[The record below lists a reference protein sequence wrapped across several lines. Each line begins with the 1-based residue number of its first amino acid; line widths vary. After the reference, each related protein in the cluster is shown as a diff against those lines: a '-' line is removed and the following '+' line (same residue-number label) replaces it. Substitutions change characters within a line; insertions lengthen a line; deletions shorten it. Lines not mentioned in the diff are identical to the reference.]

1 MREIKFRGKRKDN
14 GEWVYGYLFILQER
28 YCIVSKEG
36 RFRDNEYGHF
46 NLDGVFEVLP
56 ETVGQFTELKDKN
69 GKEIYEGDII
79 SWLGKEVEDG
89 KQIFPKRIWEVEYD
103 FDRLSRIRN
112 VISQTGTAEV
122 IGNVY
127 ESPELL
133 EEKEK

>member
-56 ETVGQFTELKDKN
+56 ETVGQFTGLKDKN
-69 GKEIYEGDII
+69 GREIYEKGKVRHNGKLESIVKWDDENA
-79 SWLGKEVEDG
+79 SWVIYNKTMGNMN
-89 KQIFPKRIWEVEYD
+89 I
-103 FDRLSRIRN
+103 SRIYF
-112 VISQTGTAEV
+112 VEV
-122 IGNVY
+122 IGNEY
-127 ESPELL
+127 EN
-133 EEKEK
+133 